1 MSETIRVNFSKSIP
15 LFPLVEAVLLPHA
28 VLPLHIFEPRYRQM
42 VSECLDQSGQIAIA
56 TLNRSRGGGDD
67 DDSAR
72 VRSAA
77 CVGQIIQHDA
87 LPDGRYNIL
96 LHGVCRARIKT
107 LIEPEGDRAFR
118 LARLVPMEP
127 LDEEPAPMPGVRK
140 TLRSLLTSPPLQR
153 LRGIDTLME
162 WIDREDVPTHALVEL
177 IGFAV
182 VRDTETKYQLL
193 AEASPMRRA
202 ALIQDELKHIDRM
215 VISAER
221 QNPQGW
227 PKGMSWN

>member
-1 MSETIRVNFSKSIP
+1 
-15 LFPLVEAVLLPHA
+15 
-28 VLPLHIFEPRYRQM
+28 
-42 VSECLDQSGQIAIA
+42 
-56 TLNRSRGGGDD
+56 
-67 DDSAR
+67 
-72 VRSAA
+72 
-77 CVGQIIQHDA
+77 
-87 LPDGRYNIL
+87 
-96 LHGVCRARIKT
+96 
-107 LIEPEGDRAFR
+107 
-118 LARLVPMEP
+118 
-127 LDEEPAPMPGVRK
+127 
-140 TLRSLLTSPPLQR
+140 
-153 LRGIDTLME
+153 ME